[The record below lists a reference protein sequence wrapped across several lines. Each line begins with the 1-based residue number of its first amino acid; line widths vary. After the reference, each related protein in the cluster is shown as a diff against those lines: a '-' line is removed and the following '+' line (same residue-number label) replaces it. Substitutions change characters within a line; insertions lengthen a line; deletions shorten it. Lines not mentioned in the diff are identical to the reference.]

1 MILLGY
7 WYSISLDQNTQLLW
21 YSVLAVA
28 DSLTVALV
36 SYIFAYDWSRFRILN
51 ISELSKLLEKL
62 LKLFMIKKKEYT

>member
-36 SYIFAYDWSRFRILN
+36 P
-51 ISELSKLLEKL
+51 
-62 LKLFMIKKKEYT
+62 